1 VTWAQ
6 RTLRNAAQVAH
17 ELAAGLDE
25 RRRELGERLAANP
38 EPWLAR
44 HLGVLSPDASPALR
58 EDYVRRAGTAAAY
71 REARGITD
79 LRQAVSFGPHPEP
92 ELAAM
97 QRDTFASLEITDEQ
111 AEIGAMSRGELQ
123 ARVLEGDRAQ
133 AAAPPEVSGRLRLTA
148 QAEADAWQQSA
159 AAEAD
164 HNPVQADSARALS
177 HQMAAEKT
185 RLEAASAR
193 YEEWSAKTA
202 GTRETA
208 GKAKAELHRRGH
220 QPAPAGTPQPP
231 STLNW
236 WRQFEANLEAA
247 DQALTRQQQAAIDTG
262 RPWPPPARHSQPQQ
276 EAERA
281 PQPGN
286 PVAEQPEILEPGP
299 GRDEQRAAR
308 LDELHARAGNAAAR
322 IEAQQA
328 ELEISS
334 QYTARLQ
341 REAQAEP
348 QAGRQAK
355 APDEIEMELQ

>member
-1 VTWAQ
+1 
-6 RTLRNAAQVAH
+6 
-17 ELAAGLDE
+17 
-25 RRRELGERLAANP
+25 
-38 EPWLAR
+38 
-44 HLGVLSPDASPALR
+44 
-58 EDYVRRAGTAAAY
+58 
-71 REARGITD
+71 
-79 LRQAVSFGPHPEP
+79 
-92 ELAAM
+92 
-97 QRDTFASLEITDEQ
+97 
-111 AEIGAMSRGELQ
+111 MSRAELQ

-133 AAAPPEVSGRLRLTA
+133 ATAPPEVSGRLRLTA

-164 HNPVQADSARALS
+164 HNPVQAGSARALA
-177 HQMAAEKT
+177 HEMASEKS
-185 RLEAASAR
+185 RLETASAR

-220 QPAPAGTPQPP
+220 EPAPAGTPQPQ

-262 RPWPPPARHSQPQQ
+262 QPWPPARHSQAHP

-286 PVAEQPEILEPGP
+286 PVAEQPEIPEPGP
-299 GRDEQRAAR
+299 GRNEQRAAR
-308 LDELHARAGNAAAR
+308 LDELHARAGNGAAR
-322 IEAQQA
+322 IAAQQA
-328 ELEISS
+328 ELEASS

-355 APDEIEMELQ
+355 VKAPDEIEMELQ